1 MQGQDQAL
9 LCHVSAGQ
17 GLCQFKIRSNTT
29 NTLVKYYKYIGQIQL
44 QIQIRE
50 KPKWSNT
57 DTNTNTDA
65 QIQLQIQIR
74 ICICIWPQPC
84 TCIYIYISG
93 DFFYAR
99 SLSQISNSD
108 SWCPQS
114 QSPTTR
120 VLHQSPLRHIKPVDA
135 GVS

>member
-1 MQGQDQAL
+1 M

-29 NTLVKYYKYIGQIQL
+29 NTLVKYHKYIGQIQL

-74 ICICIWPQPC
+74 ICICIWFNYDFKYVFGPNPVHSISSSC
-84 TCIYIYISG
+84 NGSSSLHVAVKSMYAVCI
-93 DFFYAR
+93 
-99 SLSQISNSD
+99 
-108 SWCPQS
+108 
-114 QSPTTR
+114 
-120 VLHQSPLRHIKPVDA
+120 
-135 GVS
+135 